1 MPRKPI
7 AAAVLVA
14 LGCAVGLTPA
24 TVRAQDDL
32 EAALAAGRWGTRA
45 TVGVNLL
52 QSYYTRNWNGGDKGS
67 VVWNATLDAVAQRR
81 FGDDWDWF
89 NSANLAFGQNHQQ
102 DRDAD
107 DNLFWRRPD
116 KSTDQIKLESLMRYT
131 DWALPPYSGVRF
143 SSQFLDQSDP
153 SGRDFTFNPMEYF
166 LSAGVSRMLIENDDR
181 RLLTRLGFT
190 YRLSQRDQV
199 GDEDAVLSE
208 SSTDGGLELVVNYDT
223 SLLQGRVEY
232 RGQLRA
238 YKALFYSAKD
248 DVDGVDSQVLLD
260 QGLNSSL
267 SEDFMATDI
276 DFENNFKASITRLV
290 NVQFN
295 LRWVYDKYDT
305 TVKPVVGDVTPEG
318 YDDPVTGIQNR
329 DAVHNA
335 VRKSGQLRQTMSI
348 GLAYT
353 F

>member
-1 MPRKPI
+1 MPRKRI

-102 DRDAD
+102 DRDGD
-107 DNLFWRRPD
+107 GSLYWRRPD
-116 KSTDQIKLESLMRYT
+116 KSTDQIKLETLMRYT
-131 DWALPPYSGVRF
+131 RGELDPYVSVRF
-143 SSQFLDQSDP
+143 SSQFLDQTDP
-153 SGRDFTFNPMEYF
+153 YGRRFTFNPLEIF
-166 LSAGVSRMLIENDDR
+166 QSAGLSRMLLEDGDE
-181 RLLTRLGFT
+181 RLLARLGFT
-190 YRLSQRDQV
+190 LRQSIRDQYRAAPP
-199 GDEDAVLSE
+199 DDAVLSE
-208 SSTDGGLELVVNYDT
+208 SSTDGGLELVLNYDT
-223 SLLQGRVEY
+223 RLLQERVEY
-232 RGQLRA
+232 RGQLRV
-238 YKALFYSAKD
+238 YKAVFYSAKS
-248 DVDGVDSQVLLD
+248 DVDDLAPQVLVD
-260 QGLNSSL
+260 AGLSDDL
-267 SEDFMATDI
+267 ADYFLAPDV
-276 DFENNFKASITRLV
+276 DFENSFKASITRLL

-305 TVKPVVGDVTPEG
+305 TVKPVVADGEL
-318 YDDPVTGIQNR
+318 QNPA
-329 DAVHNA
+329 AVGGA